1 MARMIAPPPSP
12 ETYSALGPMS
22 LLPGAEDVEVAL
34 TRLIPAPRE
43 AVYEA
48 LTDPAMLAQWW
59 GPPEYTVAE
68 AQTDPRP
75 GGRYHLV
82 LQAADGTQYPVW
94 GSYIQADAPERVVMT
109 DEAFELP
116 QDWPELM
123 HEYRG
128 EEETP
133 LRLIIRMMLA
143 GAEGGTSLT
152 VISRFL
158 NVDDPAETLGT
169 ETTGLWNESLTRLES
184 VLTERRSQRKG

>member
-1 MARMIAPPPSP
+1 MARTIAPPPSP

-43 AVYEA
+43 EVYEA
-48 LTDPAMLAQWW
+48 LTDPEMLAMWW
-59 GPPEYTVAE
+59 GPPEYTVTE

-82 LQAADGTQYPVW
+82 LRAADGTQYPVW
-94 GSYIQADAPERVVMT
+94 GAYIQADPPGRIVMT

-128 EEETP
+128 EEDTP
-133 LRLIIRMMLA
+133 LRLIIRVLLA
-143 GAEGGTSLT
+143 EVEGGTSLT
-152 VISRFL
+152 AISRFPG
-158 NVDDPAETLGT
+158 VEDADETLGT
-169 ETTGLWNESLTRLES
+169 QTADLWNESLTRLED
-184 VLTERRSQRKG
+184 VLAERRSRKT